1 MQQRKRR
8 PGHSYSVYVGSFAS
22 EEVKALVERQ
32 EEDFIHTEH
41 FIALT
46 FYSGSSQ
53 ALAERSF
60 SRACLVA
67 MNNPLAYEVVMRRD
81 GQTII
86 RVKAKR
92 F

>member
-1 MQQRKRR
+1 MPTQLRR
-8 PGHSYSVYVGSFAS
+8 DP
-22 EEVKALVERQ
+22 
-32 EEDFIHTEH
+32 
-41 FIALT
+41 
-46 FYSGSSQ
+46 
-53 ALAERSF
+53 LAERSF

-86 RVKAKR
+86 RVKAER